1 MREFGMGVFGLAL
14 GGFIASTAYRYGVT
28 HALAAGNKDAP
39 AAGQVYNAEATNP
52 PIWRQGW
59 KALAIAVGSVF
70 LPFGLSSW
78 VKGSS
83 AKSFWQL
90 AGFGSLGFFGVKV
103 LNDVAA
109 KGVMSMT
116 TPNATGLRLFAPEIM
131 GTADLNA
138 ANVGA
143 LAAIQAPSARTTGT
157 AGIPRLGIGL
167 APGSTMRPANS
178 AADCPPGSA
187 FLDAGSDGKWCVTP
201 PGGPPAPPP
210 TPPSPPPSGGSPP
223 FPPPPPMT
231 SPPPPN
237 PPGTCPL
244 PPSPPGIPMPCPPS
258 PPGTLTPPYAS
269 SGSARGSCCSSCASG
284 GRCNCPIYSG
294 DGLFVDMDRA

>member
-14 GGFIASTAYRYGVT
+14 GGFIASTAYRFGVT
-28 HALAAGNKDAP
+28 HALAAGNRDAP
-39 AAGQVYNAEATNP
+39 AAGQVYNAEAANP

-59 KALAIAVGSVF
+59 KALVIAVGSVI
-70 LPFGLSSW
+70 LPFGVSSW
-78 VKGSS
+78 VKSS
-83 AKSFWQL
+83 GAKSFWQL

-178 AADCPPGSA
+178 AADCPPGTA
-187 FLDAGSDGKWCVTP
+187 FLDAGTDGKWCVTP
-201 PGGPPAPPP
+201 PAPPP
-210 TPPSPPPSGGSPP
+210 PPSPPPPTYPPPTGGPP
-223 FPPPPPMT
+223 PTYPPPM
-231 SPPPPN
+231 SPPPN

-244 PPSPPGIPMPCPPS
+244 PPSPPPMNVPCPPQ

-269 SGSARGSCCSSCASG
+269 GGGRSACCDGCARG
-284 GRCNCPIYSG
+284 GRCSCPINSG